1 VKLQAQVLLEG
12 PDARVAD
19 LYGFPAK
26 FAKFL
31 AKEGHF
37 ARYFCNQ
44 EYQAKRYSCRALQ
57 KLRLWQRPEPERR
70 GGMPAEFLTDEQR
83 RRYAR
88 FNGEPTLEQVARHFH
103 LDDTDRRLVMLHRG
117 DHNRL
122 GFAVQ
127 LCTARFLGSF
137 VEDLL
142 TALTTLWGVNNSL
155 ACRANTLAW

>member
-1 VKLQAQVLLEG
+1 
-12 PDARVAD
+12 
-19 LYGFPAK
+19 
-26 FAKFL
+26 
-31 AKEGHF
+31 
-37 ARYFCNQ
+37 
-44 EYQAKRYSCRALQ
+44 
-57 KLRLWQRPEPERR
+57 
-70 GGMPAEFLTDEQR
+70 MPAEFLTDEQR